1 MDEQLTYTAVKP
13 REERI
18 PDVVDFAR
26 DCMGFYPD
34 SRQEEL
40 LRGTE
45 RRVVVKAARMWGKS
59 TIAVVKVLHA
69 AWQRP
74 NDKVLMV
81 CATQAE
87 CTRMKEWLALE
98 RNRLGI
104 AGRVEVVTGRGMKF
118 RRVDVAV
125 IDDAARVKDE
135 IYDALRPAV
144 AAARGELWLL
154 STPGKQE
161 GFFFEAWKRGKWTKV
176 QAGANDTPHMAAEF
190 LAEEEAELGAVRYSS
205 EYLCEFEGEV
215 EVEYVLE
222 YLDEKGEVWAR
233 YGSNIDWSLG
243 RDGPWKG
250 YAEDK
255 EK

>member
-1 MDEQLTYTAVKP
+1 M
-13 REERI
+13 
-18 PDVVDFAR
+18 VDFAR

-40 LRGTE
+40 LRQTE

-59 TIAVVKVLHA
+59 TVGVVKVLHA

-74 NDKVLMV
+74 KGRVVMV
-81 CATQAE
+81 CATRAE
-87 CTRMKEWLALE
+87 CARMKQWLERE

-104 AGRVEVVTGRGMKF
+104 AGRVEVVTGSGMKF
-118 RRVDVAV
+118 GRVDVAV

-135 IYDALRPAV
+135 VYDALRPAV

-154 STPGKQE
+154 STPGKKE
-161 GFFFEAWKRGKWTKV
+161 GFFFEAWAGDKWTKV
-176 QAGANDTPHMAAEF
+176 HGGADEAPHMAAEF
-190 LAEEEAELGAVRYSS
+190 LAGEEEELGAVRYGS
-205 EYLCEFEGEV
+205 EYLCEFEGDV
-215 EVEYVLE
+215 EVTYTLE
-222 YLDEKGEVWAR
+222 YEDETGAVWAR
-233 YGSNIDWSLG
+233 CGPNIDWSLH

-250 YAEDK
+250 YPEDK